1 MLNTDN
7 NILFAIKSYLRL
19 QPFIT
24 LLISVVLIIAIF
36 GITVKIMENY
46 NKALLDIIV
55 MDDYVKVMK
64 KFENIYNSYWL
75 IVVTMATSNNY

>member
-7 NILFAIKSYLRL
+7 NILFATKSYLRL

-24 LLISVVLIIAIF
+24 LLISVALIIAIF

-46 NKALLDIIV
+46 NKELLDIIV
-55 MDDYVKVMK
+55 VDDYVKVMK

-75 IVVTMATSNNY
+75 IVVTMATSI